1 MNSEDMVQRNI
12 TPEQMVEITSNYDDK
27 LRKIEGY
34 YAIPYPIRKGCV
46 AAYFPE
52 TNELISINNTSEAC
66 ETPAYK
72 SVSVQVRPLTAG
84 KLQ

>member
-1 MNSEDMVQRNI
+1 MNYEDMVKRNI
-12 TPEQMVEITSNYDDK
+12 SPEQMVEITSQSDDK

-34 YAIPYPIRKGCV
+34 YAIPYPIHQGCV

-52 TNELISINNTSEAC
+52 TNELTSINNTSELC

-72 SVSVQVRPLTAG
+72 SVSVQVRPLASR
-84 KLQ
+84 